1 MDFRSFLVQSKRMEN
16 KFLSHLGVFAPL
28 VRVQVFKTCGGCEQ
42 RSLSVRFR
50 YTPVVSRYA
59 ESPGKRGAFCVLTS
73 ISDLRQ
79 KETVRDTKKATPRPA
94 VSKRQTSRKQVR
106 HSIFVLT
113 IRSRSW
119 TMADKLDLIAHTGC
133 PDSELS
139 RNLV

>member
-59 ESPGKRGAFCVLTS
+59 ESPGKRRAFCVLTS

-79 KETVRDTKKATPRPA
+79 KETVRDTK
-94 VSKRQTSRKQVR
+94 SHSETSREQA
-106 HSIFVLT
+106 
-113 IRSRSW
+113 
-119 TMADKLDLIAHTGC
+119 ADKSEASQSLDLRPHYPIAIMDHG
-133 PDSELS
+133 
-139 RNLV
+139 